1 MPGLARRVERLVV
14 HGGRNGPRRAV
25 RRGEGALPPGLRAP
39 ARAQV
44 CGQPGIHRPGVPAG
58 GDIPGAIA
66 ALEEEVAV
74 LAEQWDTRTGETVDK
89 VRREIA
95 RLKAL

>member
-1 MPGLARRVERLVV
+1 MCQLE
-14 HGGRNGPRRAV
+14 
-25 RRGEGALPPGLRAP
+25 
-39 ARAQV
+39 
-44 CGQPGIHRPGVPAG
+44 